1 MMIAQRLLKPVILTL
16 FTLPVFA
23 QSEIVQKAQVD
34 VTVVDPKNAPREG
47 QVVVFNST
55 TKSQQIS
62 GQTNKAGKLTLQL
75 PAGDDY
81 TVSIKDITDN
91 NQQTTLSVPALKA
104 GESISGSYKVN
115 IVYEPE
121 RTITLSNVQFDVSKA
136 TLRPTSYKDL
146 IELVKYMNIKKD
158 EKIEIGGHTDS
169 SGIEEKNVLLSQQRA
184 EVIKAYLVKNGI
196 PEANVFAKGYG
207 SSQPIADNQ
216 TPEGKAKNRRTEVRR
231 IVE

>member
-1 MMIAQRLLKPVILTL
+1 MIAQRLFKPVILSL
-16 FTLPVFA
+16 FALPVFA
-23 QSEIVQKAQVD
+23 QTEIIQKAQVD
-34 VTVVDPKNAPREG
+34 IAVVDSKNVPREG
-47 QVVVFNST
+47 QIVVFNST
-55 TKSQQIS
+55 SKSQQIF

-75 PAGDDY
+75 PTGDDY
-81 TVSIKDITDN
+81 NVSIKDMTEN
-91 NQQTTLSVPALKA
+91 SQQTTLSVPVLKD
-104 GESISGSYKVN
+104 GETLSGAYKVD
-115 IVYEPE
+115 IVYEPA
-121 RTITLSNVQFDVSKA
+121 RTITLNNVQFDVSKA

-146 IELVKYMNIKKD
+146 LELLKYLSIKKD

-207 SSQPIADNQ
+207 SSQPISDNQ
-216 TPEGKAKNRRTEVRR
+216 TIEGKAKNRRTEVRR

>member
-1 MMIAQRLLKPVILTL
+1 MIAQRLLKPVILSL
-16 FTLPVFA
+16 FALPVFA
-23 QSEIVQKAQVD
+23 QTETIQKAQVD
-34 VTVVDPKNAPREG
+34 VTVVDSKNAPREG

-55 TKSQQIS
+55 SKSQQIF

-75 PAGDDY
+75 PTGDDY
-81 TVSIKDITDN
+81 NVSIKDITEN
-91 NQQTTLSVPALKA
+91 SQQTTLSVPALKT
-104 GESISGSYKVN
+104 GETLSGAYKVD
-115 IVYEPE
+115 IVYEPA
-121 RTITLSNVQFDVSKA
+121 RTITLNNVQFDVSKA

-146 IELVKYMNIKKD
+146 LELLKYLSIKKD

-184 EVIKAYLVKNGI
+184 DVIKAYLVKNGI

-207 SSQPIADNQ
+207 SSQPISDNQ